1 MKPCV
6 ACSLPEGEGGDG
18 RGLGAGAGLEGAGAG
33 WGRGGGTGHVER
45 AKRWCLQAKTP
56 AFFAGLRAGQEGG
69 GGGGRE
75 GRKVGGEMRT
85 SAQGAVMVSALAL
98 DGAKAP

>member
-1 MKPCV
+1 M
-6 ACSLPEGEGGDG
+6 
-18 RGLGAGAGLEGAGAG
+18 
-33 WGRGGGTGHVER
+33 TGHVER

-75 GRKVGGEMRT
+75 GRTVGGEMRT
-85 SAQGAVMVSALAL
+85 SAQGAGMVSALSL
-98 DGAKAP
+98 DRAKAPRTRGWWAPNGLLRRWAHVARVCCC